1 MKHKSLSTLLCTLLL
16 FTLLSGLSFAQASS
30 SAGGSAKNSSTAG
43 KSSTTGKKKAAKS
56 ELIDINSASK
66 DQLQTLAGIG
76 DATAQKIIDGR
87 PYKRKN
93 ELVSKKLVS
102 KSEYDKI
109 KGQIIA
115 KQK

>member
-1 MKHKSLSTLLCTLLL
+1 MKRKSLSTVLCTLLL

-30 SAGGSAKNSSTAG
+30 STGGSAKTSSTAG
-43 KSSTTGKKKAAKS
+43 KKKKAAKS
-56 ELIDINSASK
+56 ELIDINSVRK
-66 DQLQTLAGIG
+66 DQLQTLPGIG

-93 ELVSKKLVS
+93 ELVSKKIVS

-115 KQK
+115 KQSK

>member
-1 MKHKSLSTLLCTLLL
+1 MKRKSLSTVLCTLLL
-16 FTLLSGLSFAQASS
+16 FTLLSGISFAQASS
-30 SAGGSAKNSSTAG
+30 SAGGSAKTSSTA
-43 KSSTTGKKKAAKS
+43 GKKKAAKS
-56 ELIDINSASK
+56 ELIDINSVRK
-66 DQLQTLAGIG
+66 DQLQTLPGIG

-93 ELVSKKLVS
+93 ELVSKKIVS

-115 KQK
+115 KQSK